1 MMNENKFY
9 DELGRVPELPP
20 GLYEN
25 IHRKI
30 RHRVV
35 FHRTVLALAATFILA
50 IGTTGVLISHK
61 GNVQGFSPDVVT
73 ELQDVHGYLNGEDL
87 DQEYKSYVL
96 YEGETVNSF

>member
-9 DELGRVPELPP
+9 DELGRVPELPT
-20 GLYEN
+20 GLYED

-35 FHRTVLALAATFILA
+35 FPRIVLALAATIILA
-50 IGTTGVLISHK
+50 IGTTGIVITHK
-61 GNVQGFSPDVVT
+61 GNVQSFSPDVVT
-73 ELQDVHGYLNGEDL
+73 ELQTVHSYLNGEDL